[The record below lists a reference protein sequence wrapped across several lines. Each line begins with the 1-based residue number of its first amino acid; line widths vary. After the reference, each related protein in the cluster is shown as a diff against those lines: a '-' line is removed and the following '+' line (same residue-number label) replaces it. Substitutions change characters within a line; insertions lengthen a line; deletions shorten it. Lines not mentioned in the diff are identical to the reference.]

1 MTLIIALKCKNG
13 TVIASDGRIVVGDIF
28 RTDQKIY
35 QISKGVL
42 VGLAGSVGVIKRVV
56 KALTGLGITN
66 LDDEREIQR
75 IEETLAGVYAYHR
88 RIYENNYDSRK
99 DFDERFNGVLL
110 AVDKDNIYKFFYD
123 GYPEPCGNYEAIGSA
138 SGYVLTLL
146 QEFYD
151 EDIDIEKGLEL
162 CVYCIYQA
170 MKVSRDIG
178 EPIQLGV
185 ATEEGARILEEEEV
199 NKLVESVHRKEKL
212 LRNIWGIISR
222 DLKAQDELEKWV
234 QEKLTALTKSNSVQ
248 ESQQKA

>member
-1 MTLIIALKCKNG
+1 VSIAKARVSPRGFREAYSCVAPVSTGARMTLI
-13 TVIASDGRIVVGDIF
+13 DR
-28 RTDQKIY
+28 
-35 QISKGVL
+35 VL
-42 VGLAGSVGVIKRVV
+42 AERVGVEYRGRVLNPTSISGQVLRALEAVVPVLRVEDEELKYEAVAVISIPEDVKRVLRQSRLDENIV
-56 KALTGLGITN
+56 IGLLTLERAGI
-66 LDDEREIQR
+66 
-75 IEETLAGVYAYHR
+75 V
-88 RIYENNYDSRK
+88 
-99 DFDERFNGVLL
+99 
-110 AVDKDNIYKFFYD
+110 
-123 GYPEPCGNYEAIGSA
+123 PEPCGNYEAIGSA

-199 NKLVESVHRKEKL
+199 NKLIESVHRKEKL
-212 LRNIWGIISR
+212 LRSIWGVISR

-234 QEKLTALTKSNSVQ
+234 QEKLTALTKSSSVQ
-248 ESQQKA
+248 ESQQGA